1 MAQPT
6 PNATPKPHRLE
17 SLEGQER
24 ALALLTAA
32 ISADRYPN
40 AWLFAGPAGIG
51 KFTAAMAVAAA
62 ANCVAGEDSG
72 GGLFG
77 GGAPAKAAHHTDAC
91 GVCGACR
98 KIAAGNHPDV
108 RVVRV
113 PPEKRTIPIELVRE
127 AIAELAYRPYEGKR
141 RFVIVDGAEFLM
153 PQAANA
159 LLKTLE
165 EPPAHSTWILV
176 APSPTRLLPT
186 IVSRCRIVRFGALDV
201 DVASKL
207 LVREARMDPHEA
219 RAVAALLGG
228 SVGRALGPDAEL
240 FSRETRT
247 QVIDDTLD
255 AIGGGAKLL
264 DVAEAWDKRNK
275 DEVLPLGVALEQLS
289 LWLRDIAVWQ
299 ADQDGTR
306 LLHSDLS
313 DRTAKTGRRA
323 PPAAIARAFDAVRRC
338 VKDLQGNVNP
348 KLALETMF
356 LALRQN
362 LA

>member
-1 MAQPT
+1 MAA
-6 PNATPKPHRLE
+6 PNAAPAPKPHRLE
-17 SLEGQER
+17 SIEGQAR
-24 ALALLTAA
+24 ALSLLTGA
-32 ISADRYPN
+32 IAADRYPN
-40 AWLFAGPAGIG
+40 AWLFAGPTGVG
-51 KFTAAMAVAAA
+51 KFSAAMAVAAA
-62 ANCVAGEDSG
+62 ANCQSGEESG

-77 GGAPAKAAHHTDAC
+77 GGAPAKKEARTDAC
-91 GVCGACR
+91 GVCASCR

-113 PPEKRTIPIELVRE
+113 PPEKKQIPIELVRE
-127 AIAELAYRPYEGKR
+127 AIAELSYRPYEGRR
-141 RFVIVDGAEFLM
+141 RFVIVDGAEFMM

-176 APSPTRLLPT
+176 APSPSRLLAT
-186 IVSRCRIVRFGALDV
+186 VVSRCRIVRFGALEV
-201 DVASKL
+201 DVASKIL
-207 LVREARMDPHEA
+207 QREAKMEPHDA

-228 SVGRALGPDAEL
+228 SVGRALGPEAEL
-240 FSRETRT
+240 FSREARA

-255 AIGGGAKLL
+255 AVASGAKVL
-264 DVAEAWDKRNK
+264 DVAESWDKRNK
-275 DEVLPLGVALEQLS
+275 DEDVPLGVALEQLS

-299 ADQDGTR
+299 ADQDDAR

-323 PPAAIARAFDAVRRC
+323 SPAAVARAFDAVRRC
-338 VKDLQGNVNP
+338 VLDLQGNVNA

-356 LALRQN
+356 LALRKE